1 MLLPLPRALVP
12 WHLALLL
19 MCMLWITT
27 SLLAL
32 YRFGWQGWSPRVL
45 GYVVLAV
52 VPVLL
57 VSVLW
62 GWEEGLMPLC
72 GRERWELAPNR
83 FRVAGSW
90 LRRFHLAPGER
101 LAIERSEDGDT
112 GVTLLRLKTDRKTLG
127 LAAARDEAA
136 LSVRSVSRQS
146 ATGSCG
152 GLVRDRGRWRR
163 RGSPRFATKCD
174 GQ

>member
-90 LRRFHLAPGER
+90 LRRFIWHPA
-101 LAIERSEDGDT
+101 
-112 GVTLLRLKTDRKTLG
+112 
-127 LAAARDEAA
+127 
-136 LSVRSVSRQS
+136 
-146 ATGSCG
+146 
-152 GLVRDRGRWRR
+152 
-163 RGSPRFATKCD
+163 RGSPSSGRRMGTPGSRFCV
-174 GQ
+174 